1 MKRVDYDYVHEGENG
16 EEVREHYSIEVN
28 EDVNRESLMFF
39 LAWEPDSRVENLIE
53 TKIEE

>member
-1 MKRVDYDYVHEGENG
+1 MKRVDYDFIHQGENG
-16 EEVREHYSIEVN
+16 EEARERCSIKVDD
-28 EDVNRESLMFF
+28 DVSLENLEFF

>member
-1 MKRVDYDYVHEGENG
+1 MKRVDYDYVHEGEIG
-16 EEVREHYSIEVN
+16 EEVRERCSIKVDD
-28 EDVNRESLMFF
+28 DVSLENLEFF